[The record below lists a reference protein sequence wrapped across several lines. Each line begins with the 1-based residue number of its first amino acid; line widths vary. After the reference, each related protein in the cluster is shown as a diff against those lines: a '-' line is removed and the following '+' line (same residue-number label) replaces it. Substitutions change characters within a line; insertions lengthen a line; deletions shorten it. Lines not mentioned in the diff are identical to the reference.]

1 MGAIQNSINQGIMTG
16 AAVEALVN
24 KPLKEQ
30 KKEVERLENLSGYQK
45 ELVKSLGHR
54 EQDGNPVMTEAEF
67 KDAKPVLDKYIDTQ
81 EQLYTKTGDPKYLEE
96 WKETVESKRA
106 FNETD
111 LPRALQYN
119 KRAEDILQTK
129 RILKNK
135 IIEKKQSYL
144 DEPLSIGGKEIG
156 TVRGLPKDL
165 RSQVK
170 EGMKN
175 VR

>member
-30 KKEVERLENLSGYQK
+30 KKEVERLEDLSGYQQ

-54 EQDGNPVMTEAEF
+54 EQDGNPVMTTAEF
-67 KDAKPVLDKYIDTQ
+67 KEATPIIDKYINTQ
-81 EQLYTKTGDPKYLEE
+81 EQLYTKTGDPKYLNE
-96 WKETVESKRA
+96 WKETIQSKRA

-111 LPRALQYN
+111 LPKAQKAI
-119 KRAEDILQTK
+119 KRAEEILESK

-135 IIEKKQSYL
+135 IMERKQSYL

-156 TVRGLPKDL
+156 TVRGLPKDM
-165 RSQVK
+165 RSQIK

-175 VR
+175 AR

>member
-30 KKEVERLENLSGYQK
+30 KKEVERLEDLSGYQK

-54 EQDGNPVMTEAEF
+54 EQDGNPVLTETEF
-67 KDAKPVLDKYIDTQ
+67 KEAKPVIDKYIDTQ
-81 EQLYTKTGDPKYLEE
+81 EQLYTKTGDPKYLDE
-96 WKETVESKRA
+96 WKETIQSKRA

-111 LPRALQYN
+111 LPKAQKAI
-119 KRAEDILQTK
+119 KRAEEILESK

-135 IIEKKQSYL
+135 IMEKKQSYL

-156 TVRGLPKDL
+156 TVKGLPKDM